1 MIMSLGHVN
10 ILYCRTR
17 AKTNK
22 VSLGDLGCLIF
33 VLSRPDGGLKRA
45 LQSHQRH
52 SNNYTEPKLPPR
64 FDFNAHYLRRN
75 CVWFLGRLIY

>member
-1 MIMSLGHVN
+1 MQSKKGIHARCKDTVMIMSLGHVN

-64 FDFNAHYLRRN
+64 FDPLY
-75 CVWFLGRLIY
+75 